1 MLEDTYGH
9 TPYAK
14 AFEQGDVYGIG
25 YDEER
30 ASRRSLRLAIL
41 GAGGVAQ
48 SKYLPAISRL
58 RTIWEPVEVA
68 AIAVRTR
75 AQGEKVAAIHG
86 CRWYAN
92 WRDLLAQEALDGA
105 LITGPDDLH
114 EEMGIACL
122 EAGLSILVEKPI
134 TRSLVQS
141 ERLCRRGDETGLAV
155 MTVANKRYAP
165 PYRRARRLIAE
176 GPVRNPALFAAKFNL
191 GYDYVD
197 MFESGTIHLFDLT
210 RFLMGDVAT
219 VRALGV
225 ERYHR
230 NRQGYPFDNAVCQFT
245 FASGAV
251 GTLYTSA
258 SALSLKPWER
268 VEVYGDHAWLVV
280 EDQLELILHES
291 ERGPSQS
298 WRPVVPNTLLF
309 DEEFGGF
316 MGIVENFCQVIR
328 GAETPL
334 VTGWDGHLAY
344 ELAVASHLSMARGG
358 EIVTLPLDAALA
370 DREASAWLAKHRK
383 SSNTPGDSA

>member
-1 MLEDTYGH
+1 MQEDTYGH

-14 AFEQGDVYGIG
+14 AFERADVYGIG

-30 ASRRSLRLAIL
+30 AARRPLRLAIL

-58 RTIWEPVEVA
+58 RTIWEPVQVTS
-68 AIAVRTR
+68 IAVRTR

-86 CRWYAN
+86 CRWYAD
-92 WRDLLAQEALDGA
+92 WHDLLAHEELDGV

-114 EEMGIACL
+114 EEMGLACL
-122 EAGLSILVEKPI
+122 ERGLPILVEKPI

-141 ERLCRRGDETGLAV
+141 ERLCRKGDETGLVV
-155 MTVANKRYAP
+155 MSVANKRYAP
-165 PYRRARRLIAE
+165 PYRRAKRFIEE
-176 GPVRNPALFAAKFNL
+176 GPVGNPALYAGKFNL

-219 VRALGV
+219 LRALGID
-225 ERYHR
+225 RYRR
-230 NRQGYPFDNAVCQFT
+230 NRQGYPFDNATCQFA

-251 GTLYTSA
+251 GTLYTSS

-268 VEVYGDHAWLVV
+268 VEVYGDHAWLAV
-280 EDQLELILHES
+280 EDQLELTLYDD
-291 ERGPSQS
+291 ERGPAKS

-316 MGIVENFCQVIR
+316 MGILENYCQAVR
-328 GAETPL
+328 GAERPL
-334 VTGWDGHLAY
+334 VTGWDGHRAY

-358 EIVTLPLDAALA
+358 EVIVLPLDPVVA
-370 DREASAWLAKHRK
+370 DAEAGAWLAGHRK
-383 SSNTPGDSA
+383 G